1 MASVTNAHSM
11 FSMCNNLS
19 DESVANITNML
30 PNASQLTNQYVA
42 DIGLNLARFD
52 DDQLRILNN
61 KGYIDAIPKPVGL
74 TYNITYTI

>member
-1 MASVTNAHSM
+1 MH
-11 FSMCNNLS
+11 FHGCNNLS
-19 DESVANITNML
+19 DASIANIVNML
-30 PNASQLTNQYVA
+30 PNASQLTNQYISS
-42 DIGLNLARFD
+42 IGLNLARFD

>member
-1 MASVTNAHSM
+1 
-11 FSMCNNLS
+11 
-19 DESVANITNML
+19 ML
-30 PNASQLTNQYVA
+30 PNANQLTNKYVA
-42 DIGLNLARFD
+42 NIGLNLARFD

>member
-1 MASVTNAHSM
+1 MWLVCTVLFHG
-11 FSMCNNLS
+11 CTNLS
-19 DESVANITNML
+19 DVSIANITNML
-30 PNASQLTNQYVA
+30 PNANQLTNQYVA
-42 DIGLNLARFD
+42 NIGLNLARFD

>member
-1 MASVTNAHSM
+1 MLLVCTVLFHG
-11 FSMCNNLS
+11 CTNLS
-19 DESVANITNML
+19 DVSIANITNML
-30 PNASQLTNQYVA
+30 PNANQLTNQYVA
-42 DIGLNLARFD
+42 NIGLNLARFD